1 MKDPKT
7 TEYTRQDVKT
17 FRWQYRALVINGDRP
32 GFEALLGEYGK
43 HLSAEQKKQA
53 IETFMRDAE
62 KALRFRWRA
71 SK

>member
-1 MKDPKT
+1 M
-7 TEYTRQDVKT
+7 TEHTRRDVRE

-32 GFEALLGEYGK
+32 GFEALLETYAA
-43 HLSAEQKKQA
+43 HLTPDEKKAA

-62 KALRFRWRA
+62 KALRFRWRS